1 MFSDAAAQRQQD
13 RGMDETLVAA
23 PSVMYS
29 EQQSRVSDKVHSYES
44 RTTAHKAPAPPVP
57 VGGGV
62 TKERG
67 KLSTTSSASSSSGG
81 KEEQL
86 YSQVPKEVDKSKEA
100 ILMASGSDRLADA
113 GKAPVNKADIAISVD
128 GPAVG
133 SVRVNRETHF
143 LMRPDTLD
151 RQRIDVNVL
160 SPSKKPL
167 PINVERSRDENAY
180 KCPFVPKDVG
190 SHKIHISLDGTTVPG
205 SPFTCRVY
213 DPERIAVSPITDTA
227 FPQTM
232 SFTGKP
238 PA

>member
-1 MFSDAAAQRQQD
+1 
-13 RGMDETLVAA
+13 MDETLVAA
-23 PSVMYS
+23 SSVMYS

-44 RTTAHKAPAPPVP
+44 RTGHKAPAPPVP
-57 VGGGV
+57 TSG
-62 TKERG
+62 TERG
-67 KLSTTSSASSSSGG
+67 KVSTTSTASSSSGD

-100 ILMASGSDRLADA
+100 ILMASDRLADA
-113 GKAPVNKADIAISVD
+113 GKAAMIKAVDTAISVD

-133 SVRVNRETHF
+133 SVRVNRDTHF
-143 LMRPDTLD
+143 FLRTDID

-167 PINVERSRDENAY
+167 PMNIERVRDENAY
-180 KCPFVPKDVG
+180 MCPFVPKDVG
-190 SHKIHISLDGTTVPG
+190 SHKIHVSLDGATVLG

-232 SFTGKP
+232 SFTGRP
-238 PA
+238 TCL